1 MVKTS
6 KSKANK
12 WFDDNYA
19 KNLAQLAIA
28 LITVYK
34 GKSKM
39 DGLYSDFKTVSSRYG
54 QYKRIEAFHKIYTH
68 CCDKVNRFYVDFLL
82 SDVAKRV
89 FFTKNNTKKIQYLPV
104 YQWLLYLLATLLYEG
119 VTGKDFD
126 ADPDQNFKLLMQ
138 VDKNKVDKFIDV
150 VAELFIEECSQ

>member
-19 KNLAQLAIA
+19 KNLAKLAIA

-39 DGLYSDFKTVSSRYG
+39 DGLYSDFKTVSSRYR
-54 QYKRIEAFHKIYTH
+54 QYKRIKAFHKIYTH
-68 CCDKVNRFYVDFLL
+68 CCDKVNRSYVDFLL
-82 SDVAKRV
+82 SDVVKRV
-89 FFTKNNTKKIQYLPV
+89 FDTKNNTKKIQYLPV
-104 YQWLLYLLATLLYEG
+104 YQWLLYLLATLLPEG
-119 VTGKDFD
+119 VTRKDFD

-150 VAELFIEECSQ
+150 VAELFIEECSE

>member
-19 KNLAQLAIA
+19 KNLAKLAIA

-54 QYKRIEAFHKIYTH
+54 QYKRIKSFHKIYTH
-68 CCDKVNRFYVDFLL
+68 CCDKVNRSYVDFLL

-89 FFTKNNTKKIQYLPV
+89 FDTKNNTKKIQYLPV

-119 VTGKDFD
+119 VTRKDFD

>member
-19 KNLAQLAIA
+19 INLARLAIA
-28 LITVYK
+28 LTNVYK

-39 DGLYSDFKTVSSRYG
+39 DGLYSDVETISSRNG
-54 QYKRIEAFHKIYTH
+54 QYKRIKAFHKMYTH
-68 CCDKVNRFYVDFLL
+68 CCGQVNEFYVDFLL
-82 SDVAKRV
+82 SDVAKRI
-89 FFTKNNTKKIQYLPV
+89 FDAENNTKKIQYLPV
-104 YQWLLYLLATLLYEG
+104 YQWLIYLLATLLYEG

-150 VAELFIEECSQ
+150 VAELFIEENSI